1 MSHLLTD
8 LTPRRGFVARLAA
21 AGAALGAL
29 AHGRAAT
36 AQSPATPD
44 DATPPRRDEPP
55 VQGDWDMSWVN
66 RLTAPR
72 RQVFDI
78 PEMRNGMG
86 LHQTRAWLQGYE
98 DVYGDAGKAANA
110 VLVVRHFAIP
120 MVMGDALWDR
130 YGLATKITAFSAD
143 KEPVKDPATGQPA
156 RRHPFLNANAKPGDA
171 HASMYV
177 WPDGGVDTLLK
188 RPGVTVLACNLA
200 LAFVAEQVVAKQ
212 DGVSN
217 EEALKRVKAGLLPG
231 VVVMPSG
238 IFAVGRAEEAGCR
251 YIYSA

>member
-1 MSHLLTD
+1 MRD
-8 LTPRRGFVARLAA
+8 LHTAPTPRRAFVGRLAA
-21 AGAALGAL
+21 VGAALGAL
-29 AHGRAAT
+29 VHGRETGAQPQAA
-36 AQSPATPD
+36 AAPRD
-44 DATPPRRDEPP
+44 DAPP
-55 VQGDWDMSWVN
+55 VQGEWDMSWVN
-66 RLTAPR
+66 RLTASR

-98 DVYGDAGKAANA
+98 DVYGDAGKEANA

-120 MVMGDALWDR
+120 LVMSDALWDR
-130 YGLATKITAFSAD
+130 YGLATKITAFSDD

-156 RRHPFLNANAKPGDA
+156 RRHPFLNANVKPGDA

-177 WPDGGVDTLLK
+177 WPDGGLDTLLK

-200 LAFVAEQVVAKQ
+200 LGFVAEQVVAKQ
-212 DGVSN
+212 DGVSK
-217 EEALKRVKAGLLPG
+217 EEAAKRVKAGLLPG

>member
-1 MSHLLTD
+1 MPDLLTD

-21 AGAALGAL
+21 GGAALGAL
-29 AHGRAAT
+29 VHGRAAT
-36 AQSPATPD
+36 AQPPTTPA
-44 DATPPRRDEPP
+44 DAAPPRRDEPP
-55 VQGDWDMSWVN
+55 VQGDWDMSGVH
-66 RLTAPR
+66 RLTAAR

-78 PEMRNGMG
+78 PEMRTGRG
-86 LHQTRAWLQGYE
+86 LPQTRAWLQGYE
-98 DVYGDAGKAANA
+98 DVYGDAGKEANA

-120 MVMGDALWDR
+120 MVMSDALWDR
-130 YGLATKITAFSAD
+130 YGLATKITAFSDD

-156 RRHPFLNANAKPGDA
+156 RRHPFLNANVKPGDA

-212 DGVSN
+212 DGVSK